1 MADSGEHAVEDL
13 LGRMTLREKAG
24 QLSLRLHGWTAV
36 DRTGDDLVLTEV
48 FHAEAERCG
57 GLGGLYGVFRSDA
70 WSGRGWH
77 NGILPERR
85 AEVAA
90 LVADAGRRSSPH
102 GIAPLLVEEAPHGH
116 QSLGQTLFPV
126 NLAAA
131 AAWDPELTEECA
143 AAMGAELRAA
153 GVHLALISGLDLL
166 RDPRWGRSEECFGE
180 DPRLAAE
187 LTAAQVRGLASAGVG
202 AVIKHFAAQGEGLGG
217 RNGHSAVI
225 GPHDLAELHLPAA
238 LAGIEAGAVGVMAA
252 YNDIDGVPCCAN
264 PDLLT
269 GLLRDRWGF
278 DGIVL
283 GDGLAIDR
291 LAGQT
296 GSLRAAARAALR
308 AGVDVSLWDTA
319 YTLLEELVADEP
331 DLEEA
336 VDRSCRRVLRL
347 KQRYGLLPASADERP
362 DPIVVRDAAALSQ
375 ALAARSLILL
385 DDQAGVL
392 PVSVPTRTEP
402 VEVPSP
408 IARPSTGPGDVCVAV
423 AGPNAD
429 SVTALLGDYVP
440 PQRAGDAET
449 VREALAGRWT
459 VAGEEAIG
467 TADLVVCVLGGTS
480 HRAYEEDFADNG
492 AAGDRTAANCGEGVD
507 VAELDLPGG
516 QVGWLREVRARARGP
531 VVSVV
536 ITGRPHVLTEVLELS
551 DATVLAFYPGPYG
564 AGAIADLLTGA
575 AEPVGR
581 LPVTLPAATGVVP
594 VRYNDR
600 LDATGS
606 YVDRPDP
613 VLRAF
618 GSGLGFRTVEVAGLT
633 VTRVAEGVEVEVRL
647 DHDHEVG
654 VPELLQ
660 VYGKRLGGPLWPR
673 QRELLA
679 FRRVEVPPGGLTY
692 RFVIMESDAFAGP
705 DGTTVIMVG
714 DRRVE
719 VSATSSCPA
728 RR

>member
-1 MADSGEHAVEDL
+1 MADVDGL
-13 LGRMTLREKAG
+13 LGRLSLREKAG
-24 QLSLRLHGWTAV
+24 QLCLRLHGWTAV
-36 DRTGDDLVLTEV
+36 DRVGDDHVLTEA

-90 LVADAGRRSSPH
+90 LVGDAGRRSSRH
-102 GIAPLLVEEAPHGH
+102 GIAPWLVEEAPHGH

-131 AAWDPELTEECA
+131 AAWDPGLTEECA

-238 LAGIEAGAVGVMAA
+238 VAGIEAGAVGVMAA

-278 DGIVL
+278 DGIVV

-296 GSLRAAARAALR
+296 GSLRAAARAALL

-319 YTLLEELVADEP
+319 YTLLEDLVADEP
-331 DLEEA
+331 ELEEA
-336 VDRSCRRVLRL
+336 VDRSCRRVLSL
-347 KQRYGLLPASADERP
+347 KQRYGLLPGADDERP
-362 DPIVVRDAAALSQ
+362 APIVVRDAAALSRE
-375 ALAARSLILL
+375 LAGRSLILL
-385 DDQAGVL
+385 DNPAGVL
-392 PVSVPTRTEP
+392 PATEP
-402 VEVPSP
+402 
-408 IARPSTGPGDVCVAV
+408 GLVAV

-429 SVTALLGDYVP
+429 SVTAMLGDYVP
-440 PQRAGDAET
+440 PLRPGDTET

-459 VAGEEAIG
+459 VGGEDAIER
-467 TADLVVCVLGGTS
+467 ADLVVCVLGGTS
-480 HRAYEEDFADNG
+480 HRAYEEEFADNG
-492 AAGDRTAANCGEGVD
+492 AAGERTAANCGEGVD
-507 VAELDLPGG
+507 LADLELPGG
-516 QVGWLREVRARARGP
+516 QVAWLREVRARARGP

-536 ITGRPHVLTEVLELS
+536 IAGRPHVLTEVLALS
-551 DATVLAFYPGPYG
+551 EATVLSFYPGPYG

-575 AEPVGR
+575 AQPTGR
-581 LPVTLPAATGVVP
+581 LPVTLPSATGVVP

-600 LDATGS
+600 LNAAGS

-613 VLRAF
+613 VLRPF
-618 GSGLGFRTVEVAGLT
+618 GSGLGFGAVGVSRLTAARVAG
-633 VTRVAEGVEVEVRL
+633 GVEVEVGL
-647 DHDHEVG
+647 DHDHETA
-654 VPELLQ
+654 VPDVLQ
-660 VYGKRLGGPLWPR
+660 VYGKRFGGPLWPR

-679 FRRVEVPPGGLTY
+679 FRRVEVPPGGQTY
-692 RFVIMESDAFAGP
+692 RFVIMEADAFAGP
-705 DGTTVIMVG
+705 GGTTVIMVG
-714 DRRVE
+714 DSSVE
-719 VSATSSCPA
+719 V
-728 RR
+728 

>member
-1 MADSGEHAVEDL
+1 MVDLDGL
-13 LGRMTLREKAG
+13 LGRMSLREKAG

-36 DRTGDDLVLTEV
+36 ERRGDDHELTEV

-77 NGILPERR
+77 NGILPEQRP
-85 AEVAA
+85 EVAA
-90 LVADAGRRSSPH
+90 LVADAGRRSSRH

-126 NLAAA
+126 NLAAG
-131 AAWDPELTEECA
+131 AAWDPALTEECA

-187 LTAAQVRGLASAGVG
+187 LTAAQVRGLAAAGVG
-202 AVIKHFAAQGEGLGG
+202 AVIKHFAAQGEGTGG

-252 YNDIDGVPCCAN
+252 YNDIDGVPCSAN

-269 GLLRDRWGF
+269 GLLRDQWGF
-278 DGIVL
+278 DGIVV

-296 GSLRAAARAALR
+296 GSLRSAARAALL

-331 DLEEA
+331 ELAEA

-347 KQRYGLLPASADERP
+347 KQRYGLLPGTTDPRP
-362 DPIVVRDAAALSQ
+362 DPIVVRDAAALSR

-385 DDQAGVL
+385 DDPAGVL
-392 PVSVPTRTEP
+392 PVSVRTRTEP
-402 VEVPSP
+402 VEVPDP
-408 IARPSTGPGDVCVAV
+408 TVPCPSTSSGNVDGTFVVAV

-429 SVTALLGDYVP
+429 SVTSMLGDYVP
-440 PQRAGDAET
+440 PLRPGDAET

-467 TADLVVCVLGGTS
+467 SADLVVCVLGGTS

-492 AAGDRTAANCGEGVD
+492 AAGDGTAANCGEGVD
-507 VAELDLPGG
+507 LADLELPDG
-516 QVGWLREVRARARGP
+516 QVAWLREVRARARGP

-536 ITGRPHVLTEVLELS
+536 ITGRPHVLTEVLALS

-564 AGAIADLLTGA
+564 AAAIADLLTGA
-575 AEPVGR
+575 AEPTGR

-600 LDATGS
+600 LDATGG
-606 YVDRPDP
+606 YVDRPEP
-613 VLRAF
+613 VLRPF
-618 GSGLGFRTVEVAGLT
+618 GAGLGFRTVGVSRLAAA
-633 VTRVAEGVEVEVRL
+633 RVADGVEVEVGL
-647 DHDHEVG
+647 DHDHDAA
-654 VPELLQ
+654 VPEVLQ
-660 VYGKRLGGPLWPR
+660 VYGKRLGGRLWPR

-679 FRRVEVPPGGLTY
+679 FRRVEVPPGGQTY
-692 RFVIMESDAFAGP
+692 RFMIMERDAFAGP
-705 DGTTVIMVG
+705 GGTTVIMVG
-714 DRRVE
+714 DSSVE
-719 VSATSSCPA
+719 V
-728 RR
+728 